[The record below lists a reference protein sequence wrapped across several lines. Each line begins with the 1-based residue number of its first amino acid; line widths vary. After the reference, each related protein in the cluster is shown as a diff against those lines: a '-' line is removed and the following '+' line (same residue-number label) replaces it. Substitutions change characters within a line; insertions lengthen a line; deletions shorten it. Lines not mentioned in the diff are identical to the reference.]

1 MMCMMM
7 MMVIYL
13 KHCQRVLQ
21 QNEYIA
27 REYYNPKYCQ
37 EIPQTKVL
45 PVNATIIGIPRIIIK
60 TRLAPSADVFTIKRF
75 TRNQNSKYDK
85 EESQSK
91 WTAVSI
97 KIKNTARYLTTEF
110 EMAAREYHSKK
121 TV

>member
-1 MMCMMM
+1 MMM

-37 EIPQTKVL
+37 EITQTKVL
-45 PVNATIIGIPRIIIK
+45 PVNATIKGIARIIIIK
-60 TRLAPSADVFTIKRF
+60 TRLAPSADVFTIKRS
-75 TRNQNSKYDK
+75 TRNHNSKYDK